1 MCNWA
6 AGGRREGPRRRATRP
21 RALAIAIAARAV
33 RSFVRPNLLKVDE
46 RARARCSRRTSWRHQ
61 VGGAETIAP
70 LPAALPSGGA
80 HRLLRFI

>member
-1 MCNWA
+1 M
-6 AGGRREGPRRRATRP
+6 RRATRP
-21 RALAIAIAARAV
+21 RALAIAMAHAVRV

-70 LPAALPSGGA
+70 LPAALPSGA
-80 HRLLRFI
+80 QRLLRFI